1 MDLNGKLIYKSV
13 ANSPTILVD
22 VPKVSNGFYYLEIV
36 NPSGNAQRTKFLV
49 NR

>member
-1 MDLNGKLIYKSV
+1 MKGKLIYKSV
-13 ANSPTILVD
+13 GNSSTILVD
-22 VPKVSNGFYYLEIV
+22 GPQVSNVFYYLEIV